1 MRLAVGGDH
10 AGFRLKA
17 VLVDCL
23 CGDGHEVQDVG
34 CFDET
39 SVDFPDIARRVCA
52 AVLAGDAERGILV
65 CGTGVGAAIASN
77 KVPGI
82 RAAVAHDV
90 YTAHQ
95 AVEHDDVNVV
105 CLGAEVVG
113 PTLAIEL
120 LRVYL
125 AARFDPAPDFVR
137 RVALLAAM
145 DELRAGLPTTSS
157 TSVATSA
164 SAESP
169 RGEARKNVFDRW

>member
-23 CGDGHEVQDVG
+23 CGDGHEVHDVG

-39 SVDFPDIARRVCA
+39 SVDFPDIARRVCE
-52 AVLAGDAERGILV
+52 AVLAGNAERGILV

-82 RAAVAHDV
+82 RAAVVHDL

-105 CLGAEVVG
+105 CLGADVVG

-120 LRVYL
+120 LRVHL
-125 AARFDPAPDFVR
+125 AARFDPTPDFVR
-137 RVALLAAM
+137 RVALLAGM

-164 SAESP
+164 SDESP
-169 RGEARKNVFDRW
+169 RGEPRKNVFDR

>member
-1 MRLAVGGDH
+1 MRLAMGGDH

-17 VLVDCL
+17 LLVDRL
-23 CGDGHEVQDVG
+23 CDDGHEVQDVG
-34 CFDET
+34 CFDER
-39 SVDFPDIARRVCA
+39 SVDFPDIARQVCA
-52 AVLAGDAERGILV
+52 AVLADDAERGILV

-77 KVPGI
+77 KIPGI
-82 RAAVAHDV
+82 RAAVAHDA

-105 CLGAEVVG
+105 CLGADVVG

-145 DELRAGLPTTSS
+145 DELRAGLPTTS

-169 RGEARKNVFDRW
+169 RGEP